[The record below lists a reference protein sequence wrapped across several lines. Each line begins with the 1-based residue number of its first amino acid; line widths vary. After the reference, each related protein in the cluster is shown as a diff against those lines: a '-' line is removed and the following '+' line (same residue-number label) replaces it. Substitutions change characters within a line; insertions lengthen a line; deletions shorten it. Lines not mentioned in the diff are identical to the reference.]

1 MQEPAMTPGLHEQFL
16 LPDGRR
22 YAISLPPGYAPSES
36 WPLVM
41 ALHWG
46 GPVAP
51 FTGKWLLAGLI
62 EPALRALDAVLV
74 APDRT
79 QEDWANLQSETETL
93 ELMRFVQD
101 RYSIDPQK
109 TLLCGYSL
117 GGIGTWYMAARNQTL
132 FTAALPISA
141 APFASSTEIEWRIP
155 LYVIHSR
162 QDEIFPFATV
172 EAVVRDLQ
180 EKGCAIE
187 LLVVDGITHFATEG
201 FVRPLQTA
209 VDWIQ
214 NQWA

>member
-1 MQEPAMTPGLHEQFL
+1 MQETAMTPGLHEQY
-16 LPDGRR
+16 LPPGGRR
-22 YAISLPPGYAPSES
+22 YAISLPPGYAPTES

-62 EPALRALDAVLV
+62 EPALSTLNAILV

-79 QEDWANLQSETETL
+79 QDDWANPQSETETL
-93 ELMRFVQD
+93 ELMRFVEGH
-101 RYSIDPQK
+101 YNIDPRK

-132 FTAALPISA
+132 FSAALPISA
-141 APFASSTEIEWRIP
+141 APFPSATEIEWHIP

-162 QDEIFPFATV
+162 QDEIFPFETV

-180 EKGCAIE
+180 EKGASIE
-187 LLVVDGITHFATEG
+187 LLVVDGITHFVTEA

-209 VDWIQ
+209 VTWIQ
-214 NQWA
+214 NQWS